1 MSISIGK
8 SGWNARSPKRIL
20 VILGICT
27 ITLGLS
33 WYGFGTKSHSMSAK
47 TVPSAGSAYVDSE
60 VCAACHSEIA
70 RTFKKTGMARSFY
83 SPTAQNV
90 IEDYKRANT
99 YVHQKSGLRY
109 TMSERDG
116 EFYQRRFTIGAD
128 GRETNVVEAKA
139 DYILGSG
146 NHARTYLHRT
156 SQGKLVEL
164 PVSWYV
170 ERSGAWNMSPGFD
183 RADQP
188 DMRGAIGPEC
198 MFCHNGYLQPN
209 DPPKPGSDETVFPAK
224 MPEGINCQ
232 RCHGPGGAHVAAA
245 AGGKA
250 TVEEIRSKIVNP
262 AKLSRD
268 RQMEVCM
275 ECHMETSARHVPSA
289 IRAYGRELE
298 SFRPGEPLGD
308 YKTYFERPKDTKSD
322 DFEVAHAGYQLLRS
336 ACFRNTQMTCLTCH
350 NPHDVPH
357 GPEATKQYIAICE
370 NCHKGV
376 SHKGVK
382 MTAGSDCLSCHM
394 PKRRTEGSVHIVLT
408 DHYIQRFRPSRNLT
422 APFPELLL
430 PEDRT
435 PVQIFYPKSAP
446 TEREQLLLAV
456 ARAGDAGIDGTG
468 QLQAVLDRQHP
479 SWPEPYVALG
489 KAYGQAGKTNDA
501 IRSFDAALKIN
512 PDDRGALREMS
523 AVLLSGGQVDRA
535 VETLQ
540 RASAKYPDDDGF
552 WANLANGYFHQ
563 GKLTESQEAIRKAM
577 EINPDR
583 ADIYDLEG
591 LSAVQRSDKAGAEKS
606 FREAIRLQ
614 PNLPEPQNNLANLLM
629 GERRFPEAEG
639 YFRRAVELNSQY
651 GDAHHGLGL
660 LLILQRR
667 NDEAT
672 RELMTAAHVA
682 PGDAGIHADL
692 ADLLSAQGKLAEAAA
707 EYRQAL
713 AINARL
719 PDANLGLAVALLQ
732 QGQQTEA
739 LRYLQAAS
747 QGSDPEISQ
756 HAQGLLQQVLR

>member
-1 MSISIGK
+1 
-8 SGWNARSPKRIL
+8 
-20 VILGICT
+20 
-27 ITLGLS
+27 
-33 WYGFGTKSHSMSAK
+33 
-47 TVPSAGSAYVDSE
+47 
-60 VCAACHSEIA
+60 
-70 RTFKKTGMARSFY
+70 MARSFY

-90 IEDYKRANT
+90 IEDYKQANT
-99 YVHQKSGLRY
+99 YIHQKSGLRY
-109 TMSERDG
+109 TMTERDG
-116 EFYQRRFTIGAD
+116 KFYQRRFTVGAD
-128 GRETNVVEAKA
+128 GKEINTVEAKV

-170 ERSGAWNMSPGFD
+170 DRSGAWNMSPGFD
-183 RADQP
+183 RPDQP
-188 DMRGAIGPEC
+188 DMRGTIGPEC

-245 AGGKA
+245 TGGKA
-250 TVEEIRSKIVNP
+250 TVEEIRRKIVNP

-289 IRAYGRELE
+289 IRAYGRGLE
-298 SFRPGEPLGD
+298 SFRPGEPLGE
-308 YKTYFERPKDTKSD
+308 YKTYFERPKDPKSD

-336 ACFRNTQMTCLTCH
+336 ACFRNSQITCLTCH

-370 NCHKGV
+370 NCHKGPA
-376 SHKGVK
+376 HKSVK

-408 DHYIQRFRPSRNLT
+408 DHYIQRFRPLRDLT

-430 PEDRT
+430 EDRT
-435 PVQIFYPKSAP
+435 PVQVFYPKSAP

-489 KAYGQAGKTNDA
+489 KAFAQAGKTNDA
-501 IRSFDAALKIN
+501 IRILDAALKMS
-512 PDDRGALREMS
+512 PDDRSALREMS
-523 AVLLSGGQVDRA
+523 AVLLSSGQVDRA

-563 GKLTESQEAIRKAM
+563 GKLTESQGAITKAM

-591 LSAVQRSDKAGAEKS
+591 LSAAQRSDKDGAEKS

-639 YFRRAVELNSQY
+639 YFRKALELNPQY
-651 GDAHHGLGL
+651 SDAHHGLGL
-660 LLILQRR
+660 LLILESK
-667 NDEAT
+667 NEEAS
-672 RELMTAAHVA
+672 RELMTAARMA
-682 PGDAGIHADL
+682 PSDAGVHADL
-692 ADLLSAQGKLAEAAA
+692 ADLLSAQGKSAESAA
-707 EYRQAL
+707 EYRRAL
-713 AINARL
+713 AINASL
-719 PDANLGLAVALLQ
+719 PDAKLGLAVALLQ

-739 LRYLQAAS
+739 VRYLQEAS
-747 QGSDPEISQ
+747 RSSDQEVSQ
-756 HAQGLLQQVLR
+756 HAQDLLQKVVR

>member
-1 MSISIGK
+1 
-8 SGWNARSPKRIL
+8 
-20 VILGICT
+20 
-27 ITLGLS
+27 
-33 WYGFGTKSHSMSAK
+33 
-47 TVPSAGSAYVDSE
+47 
-60 VCAACHSEIA
+60 
-70 RTFKKTGMARSFY
+70 
-83 SPTAQNV
+83 
-90 IEDYKRANT
+90 
-99 YVHQKSGLRY
+99 
-109 TMSERDG
+109 
-116 EFYQRRFTIGAD
+116 
-128 GRETNVVEAKA
+128 
-139 DYILGSG
+139 
-146 NHARTYLHRT
+146 
-156 SQGKLVEL
+156 
-164 PVSWYV
+164 
-170 ERSGAWNMSPGFD
+170 
-183 RADQP
+183 
-188 DMRGAIGPEC
+188 
-198 MFCHNGYLQPN
+198 
-209 DPPKPGSDETVFPAK
+209 
-224 MPEGINCQ
+224 
-232 RCHGPGGAHVAAA
+232 
-245 AGGKA
+245 
-250 TVEEIRSKIVNP
+250 
-262 AKLSRD
+262 
-268 RQMEVCM
+268 
-275 ECHMETSARHVPSA
+275 METSARHVPSA